1 MKINSKNK
9 KAKGTKRSV
18 IKRKHKFEDYK
29 TCVEATQFE
38 IKINHLEKNKI
49 YMDSLKEDHEE
60 FIKSKTLISKAQQRF
75 RSEKYNVFTEELIK
89 LF

>member
-29 TCVEATQFE
+29 NCVEVTQFE

-49 YMDSLKEDHEE
+49 YMES
-60 FIKSKTLISKAQQRF
+60 
-75 RSEKYNVFTEELIK
+75 
-89 LF
+89 

>member
-29 TCVEATQFE
+29 NCVEATQFE
-38 IKINHLEKNKI
+38 IKINHLEKNKNL
-49 YMDSLKEDHEE
+49 YGVLKK
-60 FIKSKTLISKAQQRF
+60 IMKNS
-75 RSEKYNVFTEELIK
+75 
-89 LF
+89 